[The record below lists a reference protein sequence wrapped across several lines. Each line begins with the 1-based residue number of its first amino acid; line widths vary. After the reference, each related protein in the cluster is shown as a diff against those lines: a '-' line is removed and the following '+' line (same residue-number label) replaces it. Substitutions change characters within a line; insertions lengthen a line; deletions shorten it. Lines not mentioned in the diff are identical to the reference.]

1 MFDLASL
8 RGKNVVLFFYPKA
21 DTPGCTMEAREF
33 RDAQQEFAGTGTVIL
48 GISVDKPEKQAR
60 FKKRYDLP
68 YTLLSDV
75 DHKVAEAYGV
85 WVEKSMLGR
94 KYMGIARTTFLID
107 KEGKIAKVFEKVK
120 PLGHAGEV
128 YQVCSLAK

>member
-1 MFDLASL
+1 
-8 RGKNVVLFFYPKA
+8 
-21 DTPGCTMEAREF
+21 MEAREF
-33 RDAQQEFAGTGTVIL
+33 RDAQEKFAGAGTVIL
-48 GISVDKPEKQAR
+48 GISADKPEKQAK

-107 KEGKIAKVFEKVK
+107 KEGRIAKVFEKVK
-120 PLGHAGEV
+120 PLGHAEEV
-128 YQVCSLAK
+128 YEVCSLSK